1 MRDGVR
7 RGRENGGGG
16 NALRRRATPPE
27 GRSAAAE
34 GGGREGN
41 VFFGKIPW
49 PRPTAAAMA
58 IA

>member
-1 MRDGVR
+1 MEEGATLC
-7 RGRENGGGG
+7 GGQPHLKV
-16 NALRRRATPPE
+16 APLLQ
-27 GRSAAAE
+27 
-34 GGGREGN
+34 REGN